1 MDLVVS
7 NLNGLT
13 VGDII
18 ARLAQL
24 PQDARINEEGED
36 GCYWAQ
42 HLYYDEKENAIFF
55 D

>member
-24 PQDARINEEGED
+24 PQDARINVEGVEGD
-36 GCYWAQ
+36 YWAQ
-42 HLYYDEKENAIFF
+42 YLYYDEKENEIFF